1 MIPGNALGKNSAYG
15 NIALDRLL
23 IPLEEKKKTQT
34 TKNNL
39 FSSLF
44 RSIPV
49 TSIMDYSIVRLNP
62 VDKMTPLTTV
72 LTWILHYAV
81 IFF

>member
-1 MIPGNALGKNSAYG
+1 MILGNALGKNSACG
-15 NIALDRLL
+15 NIALDHLL
-23 IPLEEKKKTQT
+23 ITLGEKKNQQT

-44 RSIPV
+44 PSIPV

-62 VDKMTPLTTV
+62 VDKMTPLTAV
-72 LTWILHYAV
+72 LT
-81 IFF
+81 

>member
-1 MIPGNALGKNSAYG
+1 MILGNALGKNSAYG

-23 IPLEEKKKTQT
+23 IPLEEKKKNQT